1 MKKCFSLRVYLL
13 VPLLTFLC
21 SHLFAGDKGTAP
33 SQDYISCAVITSE
46 HLTTLQLYQRGVS
59 LDVALSSLPKIN
71 REAKK
76 RVHYIY
82 SLAKKIGILNAYADI
97 NTNFARCST
106 LAYKIHGKPAK
117 DFIDYGYYYC
127 AGESKIRYEAILYTD
142 RYMNLEKVIKK
153 TPDTH
158 IKVAIDYFKLI
169 KNKGILAAFDLTANN
184 LKSCINNLN

>member
-1 MKKCFSLRVYLL
+1 MKNSFSLRVYLFGVL
-13 VPLLTFLC
+13 TLFCSPL
-21 SHLFAGDKGTAP
+21 SADDNKTAP
-33 SQDYISCAVITSE
+33 SQDYVSCAVITSE

-59 LDVALSSLPKIN
+59 LDLALSALPKIN

-82 SLAKKIGILNAYADI
+82 SLAKKIGILNTYADI

-106 LAYKIHGKPAK
+106 LAYKIHGQPAK
-117 DFIDYGYYYC
+117 DLLDYGYYYC
-127 AGESKIRYEAILYTD
+127 SGESKIRYEAILYTD
-142 RYMNLEKVIKK
+142 RYMNLEKVIEK

-158 IKVAIDYFKLI
+158 IKVAIDYYKLI
-169 KNKGILAAFDLTANN
+169 ENKGILAAFDLTANN